1 MNRSSLPE
9 PWHDL
14 QRQVAGADH
23 VVSRD
28 VYYKIR
34 QLFLSSLDDLP
45 DLQQISPE
53 YGKLEFLLCVHGTRE
68 LVPFL
73 PEVLEDFEQTA
84 SLHPEFARWFKADKP
99 KGSDL
104 AVLLVARCLCHLI
117 GIRHRTVHLFIDHPQ
132 VDDYTLVQVRGLGKV
147 ESPGCFDLPA
157 AGHIAGLALTTDTLL
172 KELEEELGLDRNDIV
187 NLEQIGCYE
196 YEGVEDGSGVHNV
209 EFRTV
214 FRSRLKDGRL
224 DGIRFVDGE
233 VAAVCLFTM
242 RELEV
247 LLDTFPEMVA
257 SGLRASFPIYLG
269 SRGNSLRGQ

>member
-1 MNRSSLPE
+1 VNRSSLPE

-14 QRQVAGADH
+14 QRQVASADH

-45 DLQQISPE
+45 DLKQIGPE
-53 YGKLEFLLCVHGTRE
+53 YGKLEFLLCVDDNGE

-73 PEVLEDFEQTA
+73 PEVLEDFGQTA
-84 SLHPEFARWFKADKP
+84 HRYPEFARWFQAVASEEN
-99 KGSDL
+99 GL
-104 AVLLVARCLCHLI
+104 TVLLVARWLCHLI
-117 GIRHRTVHLFIDHPQ
+117 GVRHRTVHLFIDHPQ
-132 VDDYTLVQVRGLGKV
+132 TDNYTLIQVRGLGKV

-172 KELEEELGLDRNDIV
+172 KELEEELGLDPNDIV

-196 YEGVEDGSGVHNV
+196 YQGVEDGPAAHNI
-209 EFRTV
+209 ELRTV
-214 FRSRLKDGRL
+214 FRSRLKADRL

-242 RELEV
+242 RELKV
-247 LLDTFPEMVA
+247 LLGTFPEMVA

-269 SRGNSLRGQ
+269 SRGNSLREQ